1 MMLSKGIPPQ
11 AKDAEVAV
19 LGAILLETSA
29 FDRVADV
36 LSPDAFYVDAHK
48 KVYSAILSLR
58 SKNQPTDIITVVEQL
73 RSDGTLDD
81 VEGAYGVVKLTN
93 SVVSSAN
100 IEFHA
105 RIIADK
111 YMLRRLMTLGSE
123 LLAAAQ
129 ETEADAHK
137 LVESTE
143 KQILTISTNASNTG
157 VKRLNEVIFEVLNR
171 IEEWRKKEG
180 GITGVPSGFQKLD
193 IATRGWQ
200 SGDLIIIAA
209 RPSVGKT
216 AFALNLI
223 MNAAKQDFKV
233 AVWSL
238 EMKAVYLALRMLSAE
253 SEIILH
259 RLQTGRLGADDMRT
273 IMDACNRL
281 SQRGIFFDDGSQVS
295 LRTLKSKARRLV
307 LKEGVKMIVIDYL
320 QLMQGD
326 AAKGNREQEIATI
339 SRELKNLAQELNVP
353 IIALSQLSR
362 EGVKNASW
370 DVHPPISSLRES
382 GAIEQDADLILMLWG
397 ANDTEISNDSALE
410 NKRKIRILKQRN
422 GMLLTLE
429 LDFKNEIQLFKAAET
444 QNLNTF

>member
-19 LGAILLETSA
+19 LGAILLEA
-29 FDRVADV
+29 NALDRVADI
-36 LSPDAFYVDAHK
+36 LIPDAFYVDAHK
-48 KVYSAILSLR
+48 KIYSSILSLK
-58 SKNQPTDIITVVEQL
+58 SQGKPIDLITLVEQL
-73 RSDGTLDD
+73 KSAGTLDEVD
-81 VEGAYGVVKLTN
+81 GAYGVVRLTN
-93 SVVSSAN
+93 AVVSSAH
-100 IEFHA
+100 IESHA

-111 YMLRRLMTLGSE
+111 YMLRRLMSLGGE
-123 LLAAAQ
+123 LISAAQ
-129 ETEADAHK
+129 EPDADAHV

-157 VKRLNEVIFEVLNR
+157 VKPLTQVIFEVLER
-171 IEEWRKKEG
+171 IEEWRKRES

-223 MNAAKQDFKV
+223 MNAAKRDFKV

-259 RLQTGRLGADDMRT
+259 KLQTGRLSQDDMRT
-273 IMDACNRL
+273 IMNACERL
-281 SQRGIFFDDGSQVS
+281 SKSGVFFDDGNQIT

-326 AAKGNREQEIATI
+326 ASKGNREQEIATI

-397 ANDTEISNDSALE
+397 ANDTEISNDSSLE

-429 LDFKNEIQLFKAAET
+429 LDFQNEIQLFKAAET
-444 QNLNTF
+444 QNFQTF